1 MKRIRIR
8 LAVFLIFILASSAT
22 VLAQVGPDAGV
33 KERIDFIQ
41 SALDAGQPGA
51 QAWWFGWIA
60 AYGAGTIATGTM
72 AGLNWNNFRREPGN
86 LHYRKVRDRGFAED
100 MLVSSVTFALGVGG
114 QVIFPFKPAY
124 LPDRLRAMPE
134 TGAAERRAKLSR
146 AEEILRECAQQ
157 EREGWGWLPHTLNL
171 AVNIG
176 AGLVT
181 VFAFHRPWTDGLI
194 TFGTGEAVSLL
205 NIFTQPR
212 RAIRDLAR
220 YDEKY
225 RGGAGAGRTDE
236 WEENYFFALCPG
248 GIMAGTK
255 F

>member
-1 MKRIRIR
+1 MKRARTG
-8 LAVFLIFILASSAT
+8 LALALISILVAAT
-22 VLAQVGPDAGV
+22 TATAQVGPDAGV

-41 SALDAGQPGA
+41 GALDAAQPGA

-60 AYGAGTIATGTM
+60 AYGAGTIATGTL

-86 LHYRKVRDRGFAED
+86 LHYRKVRDRAFAED

-171 AVNIG
+171 TVNIG

-181 VFAFHRPWTDGLI
+181 VFAFRRPWTDGLI
-194 TFGTGEAVSLL
+194 TFATGEAVSLL

-225 RGGAGAGRTDE
+225 RGGAAAREDE
-236 WEENYFFALCPG
+236 QHYFFALCPG